1 MLSPVCLSV
10 CLSSVTLVHPT
21 QTVEIF
27 KNVSS
32 PFSTLATRT
41 HSQKIYGDRPRG
53 TPPSG
58 ELNTRG
64 VAIAILDLSKAISRK
79 RCKIGRKLVILTN
92 RKSHI
97 SFLLVPKS
105 VTLNDLERRNGR
117 YFALFHRILC
127 SQVKCIFYELLYCAL
142 YLWRINLI

>member
-1 MLSPVCLSV
+1 
-10 CLSSVTLVHPT
+10 VHPT

-97 SFLLVPKS
+97 SFLLVPNS
-105 VTLNDLERRNGR
+105 VTLNDLERVMAVILR
-117 YFALFHRILC
+117 YFIEFCPA
-127 SQVKCIFYELLYCAL
+127 K
-142 YLWRINLI
+142 